1 MHSVRF
7 NLNPVLLSVCLALA
21 AGCARGARSRGES
34 GEARRHLDHLAVE
47 QQQRQPEVLVD
58 AEGRATYPPL
68 DPIQV
73 SGLTR
78 ADREALHRWAE
89 GRATASRAR
98 ERKPGA
104 AKQGEIYVLGAVKT
118 LGRYPYSEGMRVM
131 EALGL
136 AGGLL
141 PTADGARASVTRP
154 GEDTTPV
161 DLVRLLSQGEMAQN
175 MVLQAGDTLV
185 VPDREVA
192 SPQSITVFVAG
203 QVSRAGPQQLSAGA
217 RASDA
222 VAAAGGTTPS
232 AALRKATIAREG
244 KTLPVDLEAVFQ
256 RGNRDADP
264 VLQEGD
270 SLLVPEAR
278 YRVTLAGEFERPGSY
293 TFKPGDRLSDAVALA
308 GGCRQTGDLRK
319 ATLRRGGE
327 SIPVDLDAI
336 LNRAEM
342 GQNLV
347 LEDDDVLQV
356 PQGAKIYITGPGV
369 ARQGFLIANREMT
382 LVEAFIQAGGAAARA
397 NLKKATLVRMVDG
410 KPAPARWTCRRRFRR
425 AVKTAP
431 GDERRRHSLRAQQ
444 GQRLQPR
451 HGAQRSSLL
460 AAAHTA
466 VSDSQLAALIGA
478 SGWRRYGIRQNA
490 GRR

>member
-21 AGCARGARSRGES
+21 AGLAPAARAAEGEYRVKPGDTLIIS
-34 GEARRHLDHLAVE
+34 LWNNSSAS
-47 QQQRQPEVLVD
+47 QEVLVD

-78 ADREALHRWAE
+78 AQIEQRFTDGLKAKRYREPRV
-89 GRATASRAR
+89 TVNV
-98 ERKPGA
+98 KPGA

-118 LGRYPYSEGMRVM
+118 PGRYPYSEGMRVM

-410 KPAPARWTCRRRFRR
+410 KPAPRT
-425 AVKTAP
+425 V
-431 GDERRRHSLRAQQ
+431 D
-444 GQRLQPR
+444 LQ
-451 HGAQRSSLL
+451 
-460 AAAHTA
+460 
-466 VSDSQLAALIGA
+466 AALQKGGEDRTLVMNDGDILYVPSKG
-478 SGWRRYGIRQNA
+478 SGFNLGTVLSGLHYLLLLTPL
-490 GRR
+490 